1 MMNGISPKTTLREL
15 MCMVPDTSNIKLP
28 TAKAL
33 RTGKAPILF
42 DTESSETRLI
52 IYANGFFTYSVDHRC
67 TVQSVHKCRENIL
80 YEYVDGHHSVCGAEL
95 FLDRPF
101 QIRLMLEGDIR
112 LEMNQEA
119 RLSSHVYSYDNL
131 PQESADLEDPTNL
144 EDSVITKMDRENL
157 HTYLNQLTHKQQ
169 QVVEHYH
176 LRGMTQIETAKK
188 LGISREAVKVRPFLI
203 AAVWAYPSIP
213 LAPPLMMIAPG
224 LSSPMRFTR
233 LIHFSLSSRVQR
245 LAPITPTLLSGQLI
259 SGSSFHHQSS
269 SVGT

>member
-15 MCMVPDTSNIKLP
+15 MCMVPDTSNMKLP

-112 LEMNQEA
+112 LEMNQDA
-119 RLSSHVYSYDNL
+119 RLSSHIYSYDNL

-144 EDSVITKMDRENL
+144 EDIVLARLDSEEL
-157 HTYLNQLTHKQQ
+157 HTYLARLTKKQQ
-169 QVVEHYH
+169 QVVECCYLH
-176 LRGMTQIETAKK
+176 RMTQIETAKK
-188 LGISREAVKVRPFLI
+188 LEISRDAVK
-203 AAVWAYPSIP
+203 A
-213 LAPPLMMIAPG
+213 
-224 LSSPMRFTR
+224 R
-233 LIHFSLSSRVQR
+233 LDGAMKALRKM
-245 LAPITPTLLSGQLI
+245 LNKNN
-259 SGSSFHHQSS
+259 
-269 SVGT
+269 

>member
-1 MMNGISPKTTLREL
+1 MNGISPKTTLREL

-80 YEYVDGHHSVCGAEL
+80 YEYVDGHHSVCGEEI

-112 LEMNQEA
+112 LEMNQNA
-119 RLSSHVYSYDNL
+119 RLGSHVYSYDNL
-131 PQESADLEDPTNL
+131 PQESSDLKDPTNL
-144 EDSVITKMDRENL
+144 EDSVIAKLDSEELHVCLSSLTK
-157 HTYLNQLTHKQQ
+157 KQQ
-169 QVVEHYH
+169 QVVEFCYICK
-176 LRGMTQIETAKK
+176 MTQIETAKK
-188 LGISREAVKVRPFLI
+188 LGISRDAVKSRLDG
-203 AAVWAYPSIP
+203 AMKA
-213 LAPPLMMIAPG
+213 LKKMIKNN
-224 LSSPMRFTR
+224 
-233 LIHFSLSSRVQR
+233 I
-245 LAPITPTLLSGQLI
+245 
-259 SGSSFHHQSS
+259 
-269 SVGT
+269 

>member
-1 MMNGISPKTTLREL
+1 MTNGISPKTTLREL
-15 MCMVPDTSNIKLP
+15 MCMVPDTSNMKLP

-33 RTGKAPILF
+33 RNGDAPKLF
-42 DTESSETRLI
+42 DTEASEARLI
-52 IYANGFFTYSVDHRC
+52 VYANGFFTYSVDRRC

-80 YEYVDGHHSVCGAEL
+80 YEYLDGHHSVCGAEI

-112 LEMNQEA
+112 LEMNQDA
-119 RLSSHVYSYDNL
+119 RHGSHVYSYDNL

-144 EDSVITKMDRENL
+144 EDSVIAKMDREDL

-188 LGISREAVKVRPFLI
+188 LGISREAVKARLDG
-203 AAVWAYPSIP
+203 AMKA
-213 LAPPLMMIAPG
+213 LKGMINKN
-224 LSSPMRFTR
+224 T
-233 LIHFSLSSRVQR
+233 
-245 LAPITPTLLSGQLI
+245 
-259 SGSSFHHQSS
+259 
-269 SVGT
+269 